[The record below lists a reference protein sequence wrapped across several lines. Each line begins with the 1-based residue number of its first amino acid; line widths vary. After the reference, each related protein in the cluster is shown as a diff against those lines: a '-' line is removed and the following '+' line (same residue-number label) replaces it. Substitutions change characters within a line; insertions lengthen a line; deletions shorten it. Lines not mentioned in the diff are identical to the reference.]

1 MILARNART
10 FNRLKK
16 MILKGAY
23 DKEELILDMTDFL
36 ELGTLT
42 ESEFAELLELI
53 EQNPPATVY
62 GARMSM
68 NENGVIISDNTYLLL
83 QKQIVKKVYTVETI
97 EQMVTDFKITGAI
110 TRDQF
115 KVLINA
121 IDEIYFPVIED
132 EFLEEEEEI

>member
-1 MILARNART
+1 MKLRNTRT
-10 FNRLKK
+10 FDRLKK

-23 DKEELILDMTDFL
+23 DKEELILDMKDFL

-42 ESEFAELLELI
+42 EKEYAELLELI
-53 EQNPPATVY
+53 EQQPSTVTH
-62 GARMSM
+62 GARAFM
-68 NENGVIISDNTYLLL
+68 NEDGVLVSDNTYLLL
-83 QKQIVKKVYTVETI
+83 QKQIVKQVYSVETI

-132 EFLEEEEEI
+132 EFLEEEI

>member
-1 MILARNART
+1 MKLRNART
-10 FNRLKK
+10 FDRLKK

-23 DKEELILDMTDFL
+23 DKEELILDMKDFL

-42 ESEFAELLELI
+42 EKEYAELLELI
-53 EQNPPATVY
+53 EQQPSTVTH
-62 GARMSM
+62 GAGTSM
-68 NENGVIISDNTYLLL
+68 NEDGVLVSDNTYLLL
-83 QKQIVKKVYTVETI
+83 QKQIVKQVYSVETI

-132 EFLEEEEEI
+132 EFLEEEI

>member
-62 GARMSM
+62 GARTLM
-68 NENGVIISDNTYLLL
+68 NENGIIISDNTYLLL

-132 EFLEEEEEI
+132 EFLEEEEI

>member
-10 FNRLKK
+10 FDRLKK

-36 ELGTLT
+36 EIGTLT

-53 EQNPPATVY
+53 EQNSPATVY
-62 GARMSM
+62 VARTSI

-83 QKQIVKKVYTVETI
+83 QKQIVKKVYAVETI
-97 EQMVTDFKITGAI
+97 KQMVTDFKITGAI

-132 EFLEEEEEI
+132 EFLEEEEE

>member
-1 MILARNART
+1 MKLRNART
-10 FNRLKK
+10 FDRLKK

-23 DKEELILDMTDFL
+23 DKEELILDMKDFL

-42 ESEFAELLELI
+42 EKEYAELLELI
-53 EQNPPATVY
+53 EQQPSTVTH
-62 GARMSM
+62 GARTSM
-68 NENGVIISDNTYLLL
+68 NEDGVLVSDNTYLLL
-83 QKQIVKKVYTVETI
+83 QKQIVKQVYSVETI

-132 EFLEEEEEI
+132 EFLEEEI

>member
-23 DKEELILDMTDFL
+23 DKEELILDMIDFV

-53 EQNPPATVY
+53 EHNSLATVC
-62 GARMSM
+62 GARTLM
-68 NENGVIISDNTYLLL
+68 NENGIIISDNTYLLL

-97 EQMVTDFKITGAI
+97 KQIVTDFRITGAI
-110 TRDQF
+110 TKYQF

-132 EFLEEEEEI
+132 EFLEEEI

>member
-1 MILARNART
+1 MKLRNART
-10 FNRLKK
+10 FDRLKK

-23 DKEELILDMTDFL
+23 DKEELILDMKDFL

-42 ESEFAELLELI
+42 EKEYTELLELI
-53 EQNPPATVY
+53 EQQPSTVTH
-62 GARMSM
+62 GARTSM
-68 NENGVIISDNTYLLL
+68 NEDGVLVSDNTYLLL
-83 QKQIVKKVYTVETI
+83 QKQIVKQVYSVETI

-121 IDEIYFPVIED
+121 IDKIYFPVIED
-132 EFLEEEEEI
+132 EFLEEEEI

>member
-53 EQNPPATVY
+53 EQNPPETVY
-62 GARMSM
+62 GAKTLM
-68 NENGVIISDNTYLLL
+68 NENGIIISDNTYLLL

-132 EFLEEEEEI
+132 EFLEEEEI

>member
-1 MILARNART
+1 MILARNSRT
-10 FNRLKK
+10 FDRLKK

-23 DKEELILDMTDFL
+23 DKDELILDMTDFL

-53 EQNPPATVY
+53 EQNSPATVY
-62 GARMSM
+62 RTSI

-83 QKQIVKKVYTVETI
+83 QKQIIKKVYTVETI

-110 TRDQF
+110 TREQF

-121 IDEIYFPVIED
+121 IDENYFPVIED
-132 EFLEEEEEI
+132 EFLKEEI